1 MSEHPPEPDA
11 LTVPVNLGE
20 RSYRIV
26 LPGDRHPWPGDPGSS
41 GPTSSPGGLARS
53 RNKSGLSF
61 VVVDR
66 GAAPHL
72 PNLKASLEK
81 AGYRVESTILD
92 PGESQKSLAMAASL
106 YERLLDLKA
115 DRKTLL
121 VALGGGVTGDLTG
134 YVAATYLRGLPF
146 LMVPTTLLSMVD
158 SSVGGKTG
166 VNLSRGKNLVGCFH
180 QPIGV
185 WIDIG
190 TLQTLPDR
198 EYRSGLAE
206 VVKYGMIMD
215 APFLEILEQNVG
227 PILSRDPR
235 VLGPVVARCCELKA
249 DVVSKDEREETGLRA
264 ILNYGHTFAH
274 AYETVAGYGSWL
286 HGEAVSAGMQAAA
299 RLAAA
304 RGLISPALAER
315 QQRLLEAFGL
325 PVERDSKW
333 PIDKMIDIMRS
344 DKKAEAGQLRFILP
358 VRAGEVRLFPDVRVE
373 EVIAAMAVSNK

>member
-1 MSEHPPEPDA
+1 MSANPPAIDV
-11 LTVPVNLGE
+11 LTVPVNLGD
-20 RSYRIV
+20 RSYQIV
-26 LPGDRHPWPGDPGSS
+26 LPGARHPWPQDCGAAGLT
-41 GPTSSPGGLARS
+41 GSPGGLARS
-53 RNKSGLSF
+53 RNKSGLAF

-72 PNLKASLEK
+72 PGLKSSMEK

-92 PGESQKSLAMAASL
+92 PGEGQKSLAVAASL
-106 YERLLDLKA
+106 YEKLLDLKA

-121 VALGGGVTGDLTG
+121 MALGGGVTGDLTG

-190 TLQTLPDR
+190 TLKTLPDR

-215 APFLEILEQNVG
+215 ASFLETLEQNVDS
-227 PILSRDPR
+227 LLARDPAI
-235 VLGPVVARCCELKA
+235 LGPVVARCCELKA

-299 RLAAA
+299 KLAAA
-304 RGLISPALAER
+304 RGLIPSDLVDR
-315 QQRLLEAFGL
+315 QRRLLEAFGL
-325 PVERDSKW
+325 PVERDPNW
-333 PIDKMIDIMRS
+333 PVDTMIDIMRS

-358 VRAGEVRLFPDVRVE
+358 VRAGEVRLFSDVTVE
-373 EVIAAMAVSNK
+373 EVVAALAPAK

>member
-1 MSEHPPEPDA
+1 MSAQISHTDL
-11 LTVPVNLGE
+11 LTVPVNLGD
-20 RSYRIV
+20 RSYQIV
-26 LPGDRHPWPGDPGSS
+26 LPGAGHSWPGDS
-41 GPTSSPGGLARS
+41 PTDVPTGSPGGLARS
-53 RNKSGLSF
+53 RNKSGLAF

-66 GAAPHL
+66 GASPHL
-72 PNLKASLEK
+72 SSLKASLEK

-92 PGESQKSLAMAASL
+92 PGEGQKSLTVAASL
-106 YERLLDLKA
+106 YEKLLDLKA

-190 TLQTLPDR
+190 TLKTLPDR

-215 APFLEILEQNVG
+215 APFFDMLEQNVA
-227 PILSRDPR
+227 PLLARDPK

-299 RLAAA
+299 KLAVK
-304 RGLISPALAER
+304 RGLISKALADR
-315 QQRLLEAFGL
+315 QKRLLEAFDL
-325 PVERDSKW
+325 PVERDSGW
-333 PIDKMIDIMRS
+333 PIDTMIDIMRS

-358 VRAGEVRLFPDVRVE
+358 VRAGEVRLFADVAVDEVVE
-373 EVIAAMAVSNK
+373 ALGTGK

>member
-1 MSEHPPEPDA
+1 MANDTHPADC

-20 RSYRIV
+20 RSYKIV
-26 LPGDRHPWPGDPGSS
+26 LPGAGHPWPGDSATDF
-41 GPTSSPGGLARS
+41 PTQSPGGLARS
-53 RNKSGLSF
+53 RNKSGLAF
-61 VVVDR
+61 VVADR

-72 PNLKASLEK
+72 ASLKASLEK

-92 PGESQKSLAMAASL
+92 PGEGQKSLAVAASL
-106 YERLLDLKA
+106 YEKLLDIKA

-121 VALGGGVTGDLTG
+121 AALGGGVTGDLTG

-180 QPIGV
+180 QPVGV

-190 TLQTLPDR
+190 TLKTLPDR

-215 APFLEILEQNVG
+215 GPFLEKLEQNIE
-227 PILSRDPR
+227 PLLARDPAI
-235 VLGPVVARCCELKA
+235 LGPVVARCCELKA

-274 AYETVAGYGSWL
+274 AYETVAGYGAWL

-299 RLAAA
+299 KLAAA
-304 RGLISPALAER
+304 RGLIPSELVDR
-315 QQRLLEAFGL
+315 QRRLLEAFGL
-325 PVERDSKW
+325 PVERDPTW
-333 PIDKMIDIMRS
+333 PADTMIEIMRS

-358 VRAGEVRLFPDVRVE
+358 VRAGEVRLFADVTVA
-373 EVIAAMAVSNK
+373 EVVAALGPSR